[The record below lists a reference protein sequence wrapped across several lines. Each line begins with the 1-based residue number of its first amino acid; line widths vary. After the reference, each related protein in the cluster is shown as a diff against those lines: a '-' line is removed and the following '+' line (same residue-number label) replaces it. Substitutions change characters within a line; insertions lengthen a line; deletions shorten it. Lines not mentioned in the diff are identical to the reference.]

1 MVVIQIFIIKLP
13 YLPPLSNKLSL
24 QRRFVLA
31 GKGMSLISNSTLPE
45 SIENLMKTNT

>member
-1 MVVIQIFIIKLP
+1 MVVIQIFTIKLP

-31 GKGMSLISNSTLPE
+31 GKGISLISNSTLPE
-45 SIENLMKTNT
+45 SIEKLIKINS